1 MTNFERMRNHSN
13 SLHRHIVTLF
23 SRFNDS
29 TIQRFNAAKPF
40 VLRHSSFVICL
51 LLACAAGINTAFA
64 QKRNIT
70 EKDLWDFVW
79 ISDPQVSPDGSRVAF
94 VRVTVNEKKEGYNTS
109 IWSVPT
115 TGGEEPH
122 QLTKGDHDST
132 PRWSPDGKFLLFI
145 RATEKD
151 GKPEPPQLSILP
163 MAGGDSFSFTDLPKG
178 AGNPV
183 WSPDGKTIA
192 FTSETNAE
200 DLAKQEKKKKKE
212 EELKKAVNA
221 ISPASSPAASKT
233 PADKNAGTKTASD
246 DAAKKAEAE
255 SEHESD
261 IHVITR
267 AVYRE
272 DNEGYADPKHPSHI
286 WAIQAPRNAD
296 EKVQPKQLTFGR
308 FDE

>member
-1 MTNFERMRNHSN
+1 MHKLAIYFLILSAGVS
-13 SLHRHIVTLF
+13 SL
-23 SRFNDS
+23 
-29 TIQRFNAAKPF
+29 
-40 VLRHSSFVICL
+40 
-51 LLACAAGINTAFA
+51 FA

-79 ISDPQVSPDGSRVAF
+79 IGDPQISPDGTRVAF

-115 TGGEEPH
+115 AGSEEPH

-132 PRWSPDGKFLLFI
+132 PRWSPDGKFLLFV

-178 AGNPV
+178 AGNSV

-212 EELKKAVNA
+212 EELKKALSSVTPRA
-221 ISPASSPAASKT
+221 SPEASKS
-233 PADKNAGTKTASD
+233 PADKSGKAESEQ
-246 DAAKKAEAE
+246 AAKKAEAE

-261 IHVITR
+261 VR
-267 AVYRE
+267 
-272 DNEGYADPKHPSHI
+272 
-286 WAIQAPRNAD
+286 
-296 EKVQPKQLTFGR
+296 
-308 FDE
+308 

>member
-1 MTNFERMRNHSN
+1 MLRFQTKAVRVSSRVVQRLLSFIQSVQSADESFPKGNPMRSIL
-13 SLHRHIVTLF
+13 SV
-23 SRFNDS
+23 
-29 TIQRFNAAKPF
+29 
-40 VLRHSSFVICL
+40 VLITFAILVSSVS
-51 LLACAAGINTAFA
+51 A

-79 ISDPQVSPDGSRVAF
+79 IGDPQVSPDGSRVAF

-115 TGGEEPH
+115 AGGEEPH

-132 PRWSPDGKFLLFI
+132 PRWSPDGKFLLFV

-151 GKPEPPQLSILP
+151 GKPEPAQLSILP

-178 AGNPV
+178 ASNPV

-192 FTSETNAE
+192 FTSESSAD

-212 EELKKAVNA
+212 EELKKAVSA
-221 ISPASSPAASKT
+221 TSPAVSPAASKT
-233 PADKNAGTKTASD
+233 PSEKNTATKTASD
-246 DAAKKAEAE
+246 DAAKKAETEA
-255 SEHESD
+255 EHESD
-261 IHVITR
+261 VRVITR

-272 DNEGYADPKHPSHI
+272 DNEGYTDPKHPAH
-286 WAIQAPRNAD
+286 
-296 EKVQPKQLTFGR
+296 V
-308 FDE
+308 